1 MVLFILVVLIIIY
14 DYYDCEY
21 LEKDIVITVV
31 KEAVDKLNEKEIDT
45 LEKDI
50 DEKVP
55 FFLKAFLI
63 LHV

>member
-1 MVLFILVVLIIIY
+1 MVLFILVVLIINY

-55 FFLKAFLI
+55 FF
-63 LHV
+63 

>member
-1 MVLFILVVLIIIY
+1 MVLFILVVLIIDY

-21 LEKDIVITVV
+21 LEKDIAITVG

-55 FFLKAFLI
+55 FL
-63 LHV
+63 

>member
-1 MVLFILVVLIIIY
+1 MVLFILVVLIINY

-63 LHV
+63 LHA

>member
-1 MVLFILVVLIIIY
+1 MVLFILVVLIIDY